1 MQEMKN
7 KQLNSGTI
15 IDFILLKRV
24 LVFARPYKRQFVIA
38 AVSAILLS
46 VLGPLRPML
55 INYAIDNYI
64 MIPNKEKLLDN
75 IIL

>member
-64 MIPNKEKLLDN
+64 MIPNKEKLLDI